1 MVTALTISSNFKL
14 SLANAKIY
22 LSSEM
27 VCEYLMPI
35 LSANVSY
42 DSKTKDLNS
51 RRWAGST
58 SQSLTL
64 SSQPVAIATHRLHI
78 THFSIIFFMINS
90 SSLLITICILKV
102 PPRLVDIFVINR
114 EGISIVAHPIT
125 HFVRTQFG
133 LYFITVGK
141 RRQKAGIVVRCIQSR
156 TGQ

>member
-14 SLANAKIY
+14 SFAKSKIY
-22 LSSEM
+22 LSAEM

-90 SSLLITICILKV
+90 SSLLITICILNV
-102 PPRLVDIFVINR
+102 PPRLVDIFVIKP
-114 EGISIVAHPIT
+114 EGISIVTHPLS
-125 HFVRTQFG
+125 HFVRPHFS

-141 RRQKAGIVVRCIQSR
+141 RRQNARIV
-156 TGQ
+156 